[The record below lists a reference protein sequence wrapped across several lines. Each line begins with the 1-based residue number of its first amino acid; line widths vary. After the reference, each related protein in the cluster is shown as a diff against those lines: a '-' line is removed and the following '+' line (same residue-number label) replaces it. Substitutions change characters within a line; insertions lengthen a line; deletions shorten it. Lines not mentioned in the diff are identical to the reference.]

1 MWRDAI
7 FFLSISS
14 SLSASSCSSF
24 TTGYPVDKELNWKNV
39 LFSHPLHLLFLL
51 LLQAFYHILIA
62 IYSGSCSKYYR
73 LNTVWQVS
81 EQLVTADCTRKFVT
95 THLIMHRVAPF
106 YFFISILHQNETTSV
121 FLIFFFI
128 KLCIL
133 HWNLFTWVNVLL
145 DVNDIKEKDSLML
158 YGFCILSTD
167 KGIFRILLFNAQ
179 STTKVLLGETRSIKS
194 QVKLDSLSMTRQLVW
209 EEDWRKWS
217 S

>member
-95 THLIMHRVAPF
+95 THLIMHRVASF

-121 FLIFFFI
+121 FLYIFFY
-128 KLCIL
+128 KALYSALKSVHLSKCIARCKRHKGERLADVVWVL
-133 HWNLFTWVNVLL
+133 HPFNWQGNFPNLTL
-145 DVNDIKEKDSLML
+145 
-158 YGFCILSTD
+158 
-167 KGIFRILLFNAQ
+167 
-179 STTKVLLGETRSIKS
+179 
-194 QVKLDSLSMTRQLVW
+194 
-209 EEDWRKWS
+209 
-217 S
+217 